1 MTSFNGIDIARC
13 LVTVKV
19 LNSYLNLKYEVRGDL
34 MESNYI
40 EIESVTGGVEKLIKQ
55 DMKFKTGNF
64 VWRVKFTA
72 PLNPSTVNNMN
83 LYVTT
88 TNEAPLKTAIRYNA
102 ENNYIEIQPLEPYAK
117 NESYILNISKNVES
131 KGGQKLKNNI
141 RLKFKI

>member
-1 MTSFNGIDIARC
+1 
-13 LVTVKV
+13 
-19 LNSYLNLKYEVRGDL
+19 

-88 TNEAPLKTAIRYNA
+88 TNEQPLKTAIRYNA

>member
-1 MTSFNGIDIARC
+1 
-13 LVTVKV
+13 
-19 LNSYLNLKYEVRGDL
+19 

-40 EIESVTGGVEKLIKQ
+40 EIESATDGLEKLVKQ

-72 PLNPSTVNNMN
+72 PLNPATVNNMN
-83 LYVTT
+83 LYVTSST
-88 TNEAPLKTAIRYNA
+88 DAPLKTAIRYDA
-102 ENNYIEIQPLEPYAK
+102 LNNFIEVEPLEPYAK
-117 NESYILNISKNVES
+117 NESYILNITKNVES